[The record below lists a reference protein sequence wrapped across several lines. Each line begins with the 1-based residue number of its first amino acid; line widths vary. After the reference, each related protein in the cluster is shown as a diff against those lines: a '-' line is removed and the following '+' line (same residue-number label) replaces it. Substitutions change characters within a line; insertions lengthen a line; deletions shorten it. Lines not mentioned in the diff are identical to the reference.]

1 MSDYNFGNIT
11 VSTPTALTQTAQYTL
26 ILGTTN
32 SDSVTL
38 GSDLTEVTNLA
49 MFNGNLTWSEANGSI
64 TAISSEIDFLVTD
77 EYTYLNLN
85 TARSADI
92 DGFIM
97 SPRSRAIVSNE
108 WVLALQNGDLTTTY
122 DTVLG
127 DAETID
133 TIISG
138 IGGDVVLADYRLDDN
153 MDRIEI
159 VGSFAGGAIIDFSL
173 SA

>member
-77 EYTYLNLN
+77 E
-85 TARSADI
+85 
-92 DGFIM
+92 
-97 SPRSRAIVSNE
+97 
-108 WVLALQNGDLTTTY
+108 
-122 DTVLG
+122 
-127 DAETID
+127 
-133 TIISG
+133 
-138 IGGDVVLADYRLDDN
+138 
-153 MDRIEI
+153 
-159 VGSFAGGAIIDFSL
+159 
-173 SA
+173 

>member
-1 MSDYNFGNIT
+1 
-11 VSTPTALTQTAQYTL
+11 
-26 ILGTTN
+26 
-32 SDSVTL
+32 
-38 GSDLTEVTNLA
+38 
-49 MFNGNLTWSEANGSI
+49 
-64 TAISSEIDFLVTD
+64 
-77 EYTYLNLN
+77 
-85 TARSADI
+85 
-92 DGFIM
+92 M

-159 VGSFAGGAIIDFSL
+159 VGSFDGGAIIDFGL